1 MLEYSLDEAKKLLLK
16 NFSSATKTLEEVNE
30 DLDYCK
36 DQVTTLEVAMAR
48 VYNWDVHEKKK
59 ETPSS

>member
-1 MLEYSLDEAKKLLLK
+1 MLEYSLDEARKLLLK